1 MKLKVFTL
9 RPDEET
15 GRLDDGELE
24 SFFGDPDHPREVLEI
39 SEHFF
44 VHEHQPRWAIL
55 TMYRDEP
62 RAGGSSGNREKRD
75 WRAELTRDEK
85 PLFDELRTWRGR
97 KSKGDGLPGY
107 IIATNRQL
115 ADIARNKPCRL
126 DDLLQIS
133 GLGPGKVSRWGEE
146 ILALVRAYVPEMTDD
161 GAEVSHG

>member
-15 GRLDDGELE
+15 GCLDDSVLE

-44 VHEHQPRWAIL
+44 VHEQQPRWAIL
-55 TMYRDEP
+55 TMYRDQP
-62 RAGGSSGNREKRD
+62 RADGTKGHREKKD
-75 WRAELTRDEK
+75 WRAELTSQEK
-85 PLFDELRTWRGR
+85 TLFDELRTWRSR

-107 IIATNRQL
+107 IIATNQQL
-115 ADIARNKPCRL
+115 ADITRNKPSSVAE
-126 DDLLQIS
+126 LLQIS

-146 ILALVRAYVPEMTDD
+146 VLALVRAHSAISTERT
-161 GAEVSHG
+161 EVTHD